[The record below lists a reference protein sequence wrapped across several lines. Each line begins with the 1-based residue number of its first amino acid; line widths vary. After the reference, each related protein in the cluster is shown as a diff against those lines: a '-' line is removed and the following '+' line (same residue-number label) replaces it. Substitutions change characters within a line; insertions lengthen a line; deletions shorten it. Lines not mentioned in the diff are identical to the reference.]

1 MDVNP
6 IISIVIPMYNS
17 REYIEECLTS
27 IMQQT
32 TQEFEVVVVDDGSND
47 GSEYIADNFARNCD
61 YIRVIHQKNAGVIK
75 ARKVGTQEAMGQYI
89 LNVDSDDFLLP
100 THLDSIIAEI
110 KHRKSDVI
118 VTGYT
123 DFFDGKTIQRM
134 QNIRCGY
141 FEREEILQNI
151 IPRLMSCGNFFGF
164 GIYPTLWTTCIRK
177 DILIECQRTLDG
189 QYSIGDDISVT
200 YPVILKA
207 NSLSIINVTS
217 YMYRIRKDSMTHV
230 FDKQFSKKIIYLFS
244 YLEKVLPTQTL
255 LEKQFADYVVFETC
269 ILVSNY
275 LGNGL
280 KELSYSK
287 SLEDI
292 RFVLENRIV
301 KQAFKKFRILR
312 RRVPLKWRIKIF
324 LIKQKWFRVYKYII
338 K

>member
-1 MDVNP
+1 MNVNP

-32 TQEFEVVVVDDGSND
+32 IQGFEVIVVDDGSND
-47 GSEYIADNFARNCD
+47 GSEYIAENFARNCD

-75 ARKVGTQEAMGQYI
+75 ARKVGAQQAVGQYI

-100 THLDSIIAEI
+100 THLESIMAEI

-123 DFFDGKTIQRM
+123 DYLNGKTTQRM
-134 QNIRCGY
+134 QNIQCGY
-141 FEREEILQNI
+141 YEREEILQNI
-151 IPRLMSCGNFFGF
+151 IPRLMSCGKFYEF

-177 DILIECQRTLDG
+177 EILIECQRTLDER
-189 QYSIGDDISVT
+189 YSIGDDISVT

-207 NSLSIINVTS
+207 NSLSIINETS
-217 YMYRIRKDSMTHV
+217 YMYRIRNDSITHV
-230 FDKQFSKKIIYLFS
+230 FDKQFSERIIYLFS

-275 LGNGL
+275 LGHGL
-280 KELSYSK
+280 EELSYSK
-287 SLEDI
+287 SIEHI

-301 KQAFKKFRILR
+301 KQAFKKFCILR
-312 RRVPLKWRIKIF
+312 RHVPLKWRIKTF